1 MTRTTMHYFKGM
13 GLGLVVGGIAGIAG
27 CCYMK
32 RHKKGIKHNMSRALR
47 NMSDLVDSMN
57 TMF

>member
-1 MTRTTMHYFKGM
+1 MTRSTVKFIKGLAWGM
-13 GLGLVVGGIAGIAG
+13 LVGSAVGMAG

-32 RHKKGIKHNMSRALR
+32 RHKKGLKRNMSRTLQ
-47 NMSDLVDSMN
+47 NMSELIDSMN